1 MLPRSRNIQ
10 SAQIGS
16 NAPSIL
22 AAFRLATAVA
32 ILLSAILMAPGSV
45 FAERT
50 TNARGD
56 ESINTVRR
64 YTTVDLHVE
73 HYRFEPGKS
82 IVLKFQI
89 KNSGY
94 QTIRIYP
101 FEPAEKTYQFEVL
114 DSSGYELRPVSYQ
127 DSGRDMERKAVVNL
141 SGQHVREI
149 ILQPGESFEKTID
162 LSNYYDFKPGQTYR
176 ITGYFFPDARH
187 NVFLRSRDSV
197 ELHINDRKSK
207 YMFDRPELEEEQAGL
222 SPEETVYLFLS
233 AEMRRNWKNYLK
245 YLDLGRYITSY
256 DRFSGRYASAAPPD
270 RRRIL
275 QEFSRYLTADPTDR
289 LRRFKITGTRRTE
302 VADRAEVTVEALRMS
317 GGYRVAYEY
326 TYTLERSEREGFW
339 KIIHVVAR
347 VL

>member
-1 MLPRSRNIQ
+1 MFQLNRTNVSFSRLLLY
-10 SAQIGS
+10 SL
-16 NAPSIL
+16 IL
-22 AAFRLATAVA
+22 TFLGLTN
-32 ILLSAILMAPGSV
+32 GSV
-45 FAERT
+45 FAEKT

-64 YTTVDLHVE
+64 YTSVDLHME
-73 HYRFEPGKS
+73 QYRFEEGKP
-82 IVLKFQI
+82 IVLKFNI

-114 DSSGYELRPVSYQ
+114 DARGYELRPVAQKNSA
-127 DSGRDMERKAVVNL
+127 RDMERKAVVNL
-141 SGQHVREI
+141 AGQHVREI

-162 LSNYYDFKPGQTYR
+162 LTDYYDFQPGQTYR

-197 ELHINDRKSK
+197 ELHINQRKSQ
-207 YMFDRPELEEEQAGL
+207 YVFQRPELETEEAGL

-245 YLDLGRYITSY
+245 YLDLTRFITSY
-256 DRFSGRYASAAPPD
+256 DRFSGRYASASAPD

-275 QEFSRYLTADPTDR
+275 QEFARYLTADPTDR
-289 LRRFKITGTRRTE
+289 LRRFRITGTRQTD
-302 VADRAEVTVEALRMS
+302 VADRSEVTVEALRMS
-317 GGYRVAYEY
+317 AGYRVAYEY

>member
-1 MLPRSRNIQ
+1 M
-10 SAQIGS
+10 
-16 NAPSIL
+16 
-22 AAFRLATAVA
+22 VV
-32 ILLSAILMAPGSV
+32 ILLGLFFASEALL
-45 FAERT
+45 AERT

-56 ESINTVRR
+56 ESINTVKR
-64 YTTVDLHVE
+64 YTTVDLHLDQ
-73 HYRFEPGKS
+73 YRFEAGKP

-89 KNSGY
+89 TNSGY
-94 QTIRIYP
+94 RTIRIYP

-114 DSSGYELRPVSYQ
+114 DSAGYELQPAR
-127 DSGRDMERKAVVNL
+127 RDHNSAMDKERKAVVNL
-141 SGQHVREI
+141 SGQNVREI

-162 LSNYYDFKPGQTYR
+162 LSKHFDFRPGETYR

-197 ELHINDRKSK
+197 ELQIKERKSQ
-207 YMFDRPELEEEQAGL
+207 YLFQRPELEAEEAGL

-245 YLDLGRYITSY
+245 YLDLPRYITSY
-256 DRFSGRYASAAPPD
+256 DRFSGRYASANAPD
-270 RRRIL
+270 RHQIL

-289 LRRFKITGTRRTE
+289 LRRFRITGTRRTD

-317 GGYRVAYEY
+317 AGYRVAYEY
-326 TYTLERSEREGFW
+326 TYTLERAEREGFW

>member
-1 MLPRSRNIQ
+1 MRLIALALLMLAGP
-10 SAQIGS
+10 
-16 NAPSIL
+16 L
-22 AAFRLATAVA
+22 A
-32 ILLSAILMAPGSV
+32 
-45 FAERT
+45 AERT

-56 ESINTVRR
+56 ESINTVKR
-64 YTTVDLHVE
+64 YTSVDLHVE

-82 IVLKFQI
+82 IVLRFQI

-114 DSSGYELRPVSYQ
+114 DSRGYELRPMSREE
-127 DSGRDMERKAVVNL
+127 SGKDLERKAVVNL

-162 LSNYYDFKPGQTYR
+162 LTHFYNFQPGQTYR

-207 YMFDRPELEEEQAGL
+207 YLFERPELETEEAGL

-245 YLDLGRYITSY
+245 YLDLTRYITSY

-275 QEFSRYLTADPTDR
+275 QEFARYLTADPTDR
-289 LRRFKITGTRRTE
+289 LRRFRITGTRKTE

>member
-1 MLPRSRNIQ
+1 MSFSRLLRY
-10 SAQIGS
+10 SL
-16 NAPSIL
+16 IL
-22 AAFRLATAVA
+22 TFLGLTT
-32 ILLSAILMAPGSV
+32 GSV
-45 FAERT
+45 FAEKT

-64 YTTVDLHVE
+64 YTSVDLHME
-73 HYRFEPGKS
+73 QYRFEEGKP
-82 IVLKFQI
+82 IVLKFNI

-114 DSSGYELRPVSYQ
+114 DARGYELRPVAQKNSA
-127 DSGRDMERKAVVNL
+127 RDMERKAVVNL
-141 SGQHVREI
+141 AGQHVREI

-162 LSNYYDFKPGQTYR
+162 LTDYYDFQPGQTYR

-197 ELHINDRKSK
+197 ELHINQRKSQ
-207 YMFDRPELEEEQAGL
+207 YVFQRPELETEEAGL

-245 YLDLGRYITSY
+245 YLDLTRFITSY
-256 DRFSGRYASAAPPD
+256 DRFSGRYASASAPD

-275 QEFSRYLTADPTDR
+275 QEFARYLTADPTDR
-289 LRRFKITGTRRTE
+289 LRRFRITGTRQTD
-302 VADRAEVTVEALRMS
+302 VADRSEVTVEALRMS
-317 GGYRVAYEY
+317 AGYRVAYEY